1 MSGEDVWRIEKE
13 AQMIKFPSSSSAI
26 INTWIAFC
34 AENNI
39 KQKKKRQNKTTTTTL
54 MMAGNVDGSTSDNR
68 QWHDAGVV
76 AIVV

>member
-39 KQKKKRQNKTTTTTL
+39 KQKKKKTKQNDDDDID
-54 MMAGNVDGSTSDNR
+54 DGR
-68 QWHDAGVV
+68 
-76 AIVV
+76 